1 MLLVLLSSAVV
12 GCTVLMS
19 QALRWLGL
27 VLLSSVVIG
36 CTALMSR
43 TPVTQTASFPDA
55 PDVCYQRATRAWMR
69 QGGALTQMLPQAG
82 LLSGTVHNAV
92 TLHILVT
99 ATPTGCVIT
108 ATGAVLPDKIAVG
121 RFTEVGDYIALLQE

>member
-1 MLLVLLSSAVV
+1 MRWMMLFLLSSAV
-12 GCTVLMS
+12 
-19 QALRWLGL
+19 
-27 VLLSSVVIG
+27 LS

-69 QGGALTQMLPQAG
+69 QGGALTQMSPQAG

-92 TLHILVT
+92 TLNVVVT
-99 ATPTGCVIT
+99 PTPTGCAIT